1 MKAVHTYTD
10 LLKEDYNFWSNNLIY
25 GWNEKKWTIPKLP
38 KLEKRT
44 LLIRSK
50 HPYLTNKEIN
60 QIVTEIN
67 IILRNLKKSN

>member
-1 MKAVHTYTD
+1 MKPIRTYND
-10 LLKEDYNFWSNNLIY
+10 LLEENLDFWSENLIY

-60 QIVTEIN
+60 HIVKEIN
-67 IILRNLKKSN
+67 TILRQLKK